1 MSKAAK
7 TEATKQKQHTQHRII
22 VNFHPLPFRTIV
34 VCMGV
39 RTLHLSCHLA
49 PVFAPCLFLRTS
61 SFLRTRFFD
70 LCAICRAI
78 CQNQPCRLRQRDSS
92 LKRRKCLWNFQ
103 TLTDPCSTT
112 NNMTPF
118 GKSLAGKFTHAAVS
132 TRGL

>member
-1 MSKAAK
+1 MSKVTK

-61 SFLRTRFFD
+61 SFLRTHVHNS
-70 LCAICRAI
+70 LVRAV
-78 CQNQPCRLRQRDSS
+78 CYMSKSTMTAPAKRLVIEEKKMFVGFPHIRRPVLHESDHDTIWEESGRQV
-92 LKRRKCLWNFQ
+92 
-103 TLTDPCSTT
+103 
-112 NNMTPF
+112 
-118 GKSLAGKFTHAAVS
+118 HAR
-132 TRGL
+132 TREHQG